1 MGAGLALLAGTWPA
15 AAQSGVDNALSAK
28 LQAQISAR
36 AQEQKGKTALYA
48 VQLSTGKEI
57 SVDADVPVQTAS
69 VIKLG
74 ILYEAMVQ
82 VRAGKAAWDEPIV
95 LKKGEAVPGSGVLT
109 LLDAPLSLTLKDAL
123 TLMVIVSDNTA
134 TNLMIDRFG
143 IDNVN
148 ARLESLGLKDTHLYK
163 KVFKPA
169 VGPMPA
175 DQPKFGL
182 GKTTP
187 REMAMLLTR
196 IGTCGLRRA
205 PPPPPAGPGIGVVVP
220 MFLPMD
226 EGDKAVCDVAL
237 KMLKNQFYRET
248 VPRYLETADV
258 TTTGGVA
265 IASKT
270 GSLDAVR
277 NDVAIV
283 AGKTGPMVLSIFTY
297 DNADHSWTVDNEGEL
312 IIARLAKEIVT
323 AWSPEGLDGKLLVPG
338 LGLSASGTA
347 ATPAA
352 QK

>member
-1 MGAGLALLAGTWPA
+1 
-15 AAQSGVDNALSAK
+15 
-28 LQAQISAR
+28 
-36 AQEQKGKTALYA
+36 
-48 VQLSTGKEI
+48 
-57 SVDADVPVQTAS
+57 
-69 VIKLG
+69 
-74 ILYEAMVQ
+74 
-82 VRAGKAAWDEPIV
+82 
-95 LKKGEAVPGSGVLT
+95 
-109 LLDAPLSLTLKDAL
+109 
-123 TLMVIVSDNTA
+123 
-134 TNLMIDRFG
+134 MIDRFG

>member
-1 MGAGLALLAGTWPA
+1 
-15 AAQSGVDNALSAK
+15 
-28 LQAQISAR
+28 
-36 AQEQKGKTALYA
+36 
-48 VQLSTGKEI
+48 
-57 SVDADVPVQTAS
+57 
-69 VIKLG
+69 
-74 ILYEAMVQ
+74 
-82 VRAGKAAWDEPIV
+82 
-95 LKKGEAVPGSGVLT
+95 
-109 LLDAPLSLTLKDAL
+109 
-123 TLMVIVSDNTA
+123 
-134 TNLMIDRFG
+134 
-143 IDNVN
+143 
-148 ARLESLGLKDTHLYK
+148 
-163 KVFKPA
+163 
-169 VGPMPA
+169 
-175 DQPKFGL
+175 
-182 GKTTP
+182 
-187 REMAMLLTR
+187 MLLTR